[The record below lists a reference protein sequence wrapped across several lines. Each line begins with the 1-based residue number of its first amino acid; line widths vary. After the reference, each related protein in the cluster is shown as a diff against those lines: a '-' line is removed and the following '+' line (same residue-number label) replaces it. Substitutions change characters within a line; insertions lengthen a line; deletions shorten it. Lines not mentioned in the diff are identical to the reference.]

1 MYITSMKQDIVEK
14 KAAYP
19 TELTEMQRRFCEY
32 LIMNEGRTTR
42 KEAAIK
48 AGYAE
53 KSAAQEAAG
62 LIQNPKIQRYLQ
74 TRSNEVNRSFTV
86 TKNNYVRRQQVLS
99 QTLVDQGKIEKA
111 LGFEN
116 LIGKATG
123 QFMDIHI
130 HGNLNDITKAEKLE
144 EIKRIKDLQKDRLEA
159 AKEITVKPE
168 EVDEKTELEKL
179 GEKVLKKLKKTTVN

>member
-1 MYITSMKQDIVEK
+1 MSQEIVKK

-19 TELTEMQRRFCEY
+19 TELTEMQRRFCEF
-32 LIMNEGRTTR
+32 LIMHEGRTTHQD
-42 KEAAIK
+42 AAIK

-53 KSAAQEAAG
+53 KNARFEAYG
-62 LIQNPKIQRYLQ
+62 LMQNPKIQRYLQ
-74 TRSNEVNRSFTV
+74 TRSNEINRSFAV

-99 QTLVDQGKIEKA
+99 QTLVEQGKIEKS

-130 HGNLNDITKAEKLE
+130 HGNLNDLTKVEKLE
-144 EIKRIKDLQKDRLEA
+144 EIRRIKELQKDRLDANTTLLTQE
-159 AKEITVKPE
+159 P
-168 EVDEKTELEKL
+168 
-179 GEKVLKKLKKTTVN
+179 EKVKGDKK

>member
-1 MYITSMKQDIVEK
+1 MTKEVVQK

-53 KSAAQEAAG
+53 NSAAVEG
-62 LIQNPKIQRYLQ
+62 SRLMQNPTVQRYLQ

-123 QFMDIHI
+123 QFVDIHL
-130 HGNLNDITKAEKLE
+130 HGNINDITKAEKLE
-144 EIKRIKDLQKDRLEA
+144 EIKRIKELQKDRLA
-159 AKEITVKPE
+159 AMKEITVEPDE
-168 EVDEKTELEKL
+168 TNEVSSSLEHKKSEKQN
-179 GEKVLKKLKKTTVN
+179 VH

>member
-1 MYITSMKQDIVEK
+1 MYIASMKQDIVEK

-144 EIKRIKDLQKDRLEA
+144 EIKRIKDLQKDRIEA
-159 AKEITVKPE
+159 AKEITVEPE
-168 EVDEKTELEKL
+168 EIDEQTELEKL

>member
-1 MYITSMKQDIVEK
+1 MKQDVVQK
-14 KAAYP
+14 KASYP
-19 TELTEMQRRFCEY
+19 EELTEMQRRFCEY

-144 EIKRIKDLQKDRLEA
+144 EIKRIKTLQKDRIEA
-159 AKEITVKPE
+159 AKEITVEPE
-168 EVDEKTELEKL
+168 EVDEQTELEKL
-179 GEKVLKKLKKTTVN
+179 GEKVLRKLKKTTVN

>member
-1 MYITSMKQDIVEK
+1 MSQEIVTK

-42 KEAAIK
+42 TEAAIK
-48 AGYAE
+48 AGYAPN
-53 KSAAQEAAG
+53 SAAVEGSRQ
-62 LIQNPKIQRYLQ
+62 LQKPKIQKYLQ
-74 TRSNEVNRSFTV
+74 ARSNEVNRSFTV

-130 HGNLNDITKAEKLE
+130 HGNLNDLTKAEKLD
-144 EIKRIKDLQKDRLEA
+144 EIKRIKELQKDRLDA
-159 AKEITVKPE
+159 NPVMITSK
-168 EVDEKTELEKL
+168 K
-179 GEKVLKKLKKTTVN
+179 KVNGDKK

>member
-1 MYITSMKQDIVEK
+1 MSQEIVKK

-19 TELTEMQRRFCEY
+19 TEITEMQRRFCEY

-42 KEAAIK
+42 KDAAIK

-53 KSAAQEAAG
+53 KSAAVEG
-62 LIQNPKIQRYLQ
+62 SRLMQNPAVLKYLQ

-99 QTLVDQGKIEKA
+99 ERLVEQGKIEKA

-130 HGNLNDITKAEKLE
+130 HGNLNDITKAEKIE
-144 EIKRIKDLQKDRLEA
+144 EIKRIKAIQKDRMESLIA
-159 AKEITVKPE
+159 PEIVE
-168 EVDEKTELEKL
+168 ESNEPSE
-179 GEKVLKKLKKTTVN
+179 

>member
-1 MYITSMKQDIVEK
+1 MTKEVVQK

-53 KSAAQEAAG
+53 NSAAVEG
-62 LIQNPKIQRYLQ
+62 SRLMQNPTVQRYLQ

-144 EIKRIKDLQKDRLEA
+144 EIKRIKELQKDRIEA
-159 AKEITVKPE
+159 AKEITVEPE
-168 EVDEKTELEKL
+168 EINEVSSSSKR
-179 GEKVLKKLKKTTVN
+179 KKSGKQSVH

>member
-1 MYITSMKQDIVEK
+1 MYNASMKQDVVEK
-14 KAAYP
+14 KANYP

-32 LIMNEGRTTR
+32 LLFNEGRTTG

-53 KSAAQEAAG
+53 KNARFEAHG
-62 LIQNPKIQRYLQ
+62 LMQNPKIRRYLQ
-74 TRSNEVNRSFTV
+74 VRSNEINRSYAV

-116 LIGKATG
+116 LIGKA
-123 QFMDIHI
+123 
-130 HGNLNDITKAEKLE
+130 EKLE
-144 EIKRIKDLQKDRLEA
+144 EIKRIKQLQKDRIEA
-159 AKEITVKPE
+159 ATIDHDPIEAEEVKEIKPI
-168 EVDEKTELEKL
+168 KIK
-179 GEKVLKKLKKTTVN
+179 GKKKVTIN

>member
-1 MYITSMKQDIVEK
+1 MKQDIVEK

-62 LIQNPKIQRYLQ
+62 LIQNPKIQKYLQ
-74 TRSNEVNRSFTV
+74 ARSNEVNRSFTV

-130 HGNLNDITKAEKLE
+130 HGNLNDLTKAEKLDLVE
-144 EIKRIKDLQKDRLEA
+144 IQLLETRMIGDRDTHILNLKGIKRGGTWQMPKI
-159 AKEITVKPE
+159 IG
-168 EVDEKTELEKL
+168 KL
-179 GEKVLKKLKKTTVN
+179 

>member
-1 MYITSMKQDIVEK
+1 MTKEVVQK

-53 KSAAQEAAG
+53 NSAAVEG
-62 LIQNPKIQRYLQ
+62 SRLMQNPTVQRYLQ

-130 HGNLNDITKAEKLE
+130 HGNLNDITKAEKIE
-144 EIKRIKDLQKDRLEA
+144 EIKRIKELQKDRIEA
-159 AKEITVKPE
+159 QKEITAE
-168 EVDEKTELEKL
+168 
-179 GEKVLKKLKKTTVN
+179 

>member
-1 MYITSMKQDIVEK
+1 MYKASMKQEIVKK

-19 TELTEMQRRFCEY
+19 EELTEMQRRFCEY

-42 KEAAIK
+42 KDAAIK
-48 AGYAE
+48 AGYSE
-53 KSAAQEAAG
+53 KNAAQEAHG
-62 LIQNPKIQRYLQ
+62 LINNPKIQRHLQ

-86 TKNNYVRRQQVLS
+86 TKNNYVRRQQILS
-99 QTLVDQGKIEKA
+99 QSLVDQNKIEKA

-130 HGNLNDITKAEKLE
+130 HGNLNDLTKIEKLE
-144 EIKRIKDLQKDRLEA
+144 EIKRIKELQQDRIEA
-159 AKEITVKPE
+159 NESLSSSSHKK
-168 EVDEKTELEKL
+168 LEKPIS
-179 GEKVLKKLKKTTVN
+179 LKSE

>member
-1 MYITSMKQDIVEK
+1 MKQDIVQK

-53 KSAAQEAAG
+53 NSAAVEG
-62 LIQNPKIQRYLQ
+62 SRLMQNPAVQKYLQ
-74 TRSNEVNRSFTV
+74 ARSNEVNRSFTV

-130 HGNLNDITKAEKLE
+130 HGNLNDLTKIEKLE
-144 EIKRIKDLQKDRLEA
+144 EIKRIKELQQDRIEA
-159 AKEITVKPE
+159 NESLSSSSHKK
-168 EVDEKTELEKL
+168 LEKPISPKS
-179 GEKVLKKLKKTTVN
+179 E

>member
-1 MYITSMKQDIVEK
+1 MTKEVVQK

-53 KSAAQEAAG
+53 NSAAVEG
-62 LIQNPKIQRYLQ
+62 SRLMQNPTVQRYLQ

-130 HGNLNDITKAEKLE
+130 HGNLNDITKAEKME
-144 EIKRIKDLQKDRLEA
+144 EIKRIKDLQKDRIEA
-159 AKEITVKPE
+159 QKEITAE
-168 EVDEKTELEKL
+168 
-179 GEKVLKKLKKTTVN
+179 